1 MSIKERLSLAK
12 EPIYLIDGTAYVY
25 RAYHATR
32 DMARSDGF
40 PTNALFTLLRLLV
53 RLARQ
58 EKPEYLVFFMDG
70 KGPNFRHEMYPLYKA
85 QRSATPEPLLA
96 QIEPIR
102 EAVELLGFAVEVSS
116 GCEADDRIAALA
128 ARFKKERPVVIVG
141 ADKDLRQCLDENVFM
156 WDPQGKTDRVLTL
169 DTFREENGFEPDHW
183 PDFQA
188 LTGDSSDN
196 IPGVPGVGPKTA
208 GKLIQRFGTLEALKE
223 GLDQLVPKER
233 DKVEPHM
240 DDAFLFRGLTTLR
253 TDLEPPSTMDRFRRQ
268 PVDSQTLGDF
278 FKAYEF
284 HSLLRELPQITQ
296 ALQTPSASPPEAA
309 PAGAVRTHPELTT
322 AAPVDPVPGVAR
334 KASPPEAAS
343 PQGQMQFSLF
353 DSPAPPPEVLPAIP
367 AAGVEDLPDPC
378 GREVALIETT
388 EGLRLCLEGKEWLFS
403 GSAQELAR
411 ALAGKFTGAD
421 ALYCPNTKSLLA
433 RNPAFSVVPVAKWFD
448 LGLAAYLLD
457 PEDRDY
463 SWERLTRRFEPE
475 MQTGPET
482 PGLLALEMG
491 RMLASRLRAA
501 HLFDLMQELEAPLA
515 PVLATMEQRGVRI
528 DQEAFASFLDEVRGE
543 IEKLTHKI
551 HQQAGGPFNV
561 RSSRQLA
568 DLLFNTL
575 GLKPGG
581 KTPGGEASTSQDVLE
596 RLAGKHPVIEDI
608 LEFRKLEKLRST
620 YLEPFPKLVDAS
632 GRVHT
637 TFNQLATATGRLSSS
652 NPNLQ
657 NIPIKGQ
664 FGLRMRNCFIAG
676 PGNLLAGGDYSQ
688 VELRVLAHMSGDPT
702 LIGAFRQG
710 EDIHARTAGVLFDKS
725 SDEITPDERRS
736 AKTVNFGL
744 IYGMGPQKLARAL
757 RIPLKEAKEFIER
770 YFSRL
775 TTLRHFYEEVETGA
789 KEQGYVT
796 TLAGRRRLLPDIHSR
811 NSQLQSA
818 ARRQAVN
825 TLIQGSA
832 ADIIKLAML
841 EANADPVLHGYGAE
855 LILQVHDE
863 LLLEVP
869 QDSARVAGQRL
880 ADVMSRVQPGGQPLS
895 VPLVVDWGAGFTW
908 AEAH

>member
-12 EPIYLIDGTAYVY
+12 EPIYLVDGTAYVY

-40 PTNALFTLLRLLV
+40 PTNALYTLLRLLV
-53 RLARQ
+53 RLAKE
-58 EKPEYLVFFMDG
+58 EKPEFLIFFMDG
-70 KGPNFRHEMYPLYKA
+70 KGPNFRHEMYPAYKA

-96 QIEPIR
+96 QIEPIA
-102 EAVELLGFAVEVSS
+102 EAVGLLGFAVETSE

-156 WDPQGKTDRVLTL
+156 WDPQGKTDRILTL
-169 DTFREENGFEPDHW
+169 DSFREETGFEPNRW

-208 GKLIQRFGTLEALKE
+208 EKLIQRFGTLEALRE
-223 GLDQLVPKER
+223 GLDQLGPKER

-240 DDAFLFRGLTTLR
+240 DEAFLFRGLTTLR
-253 TDLEPPSTMDRFRRQ
+253 TDLEPASGMDRFQRR
-268 PVDSQTLGDF
+268 PVDPEALADF
-278 FKAYEF
+278 FKTYEF
-284 HSLLRELPQITQ
+284 RSLLRELPQIAQ
-296 ALQTPSASPPEAA
+296 APAGLPPEAA
-309 PAGAVRTHPELTT
+309 P
-322 AAPVDPVPGVAR
+322 VDPA
-334 KASPPEAAS
+334 PEAV
-343 PQGQMQFSLF
+343 PPRGQVQFSLF
-353 DSPAPPPEVLPAIP
+353 DGPAPPPDIFPAP
-367 AAGVEDLPDPC
+367 KAAGPGDLPDPR
-378 GREVALIETT
+378 GREVALVETT
-388 EGLRLCLEGKEWLFS
+388 DGLRLCLEGKEWLLS
-403 GSAQELAR
+403 GPAGELAG
-411 ALAGKFTGAD
+411 ALTMVER
-421 ALYCPNTKSLLA
+421 LYCPNIKSLLA
-433 RNPAFSVVPVAKWFD
+433 RDPAFYAVPVAKGFD

-457 PEDRDY
+457 PEERDY
-463 SWERLTRRFEPE
+463 SWERLVRRFGPE
-475 MQTGPET
+475 METGPER

-491 RMLASRLRAA
+491 RMLVSRLRAA
-501 HLFDLMQELEAPLA
+501 HLLDLMQELEAPLA
-515 PVLATMEQRGVRI
+515 PVLAAMEQRGVRI
-528 DQEAFASFLDEVRGE
+528 DQDAFASFLDEVRRE
-543 IEKLTHKI
+543 IDRLTHKI

-575 GLKPGG
+575 GLKPGS

-608 LEFRKLEKLRST
+608 LEFRTLEKLRST
-620 YLEPFPKLVDAS
+620 YLEPFPKLVDDS

-657 NIPIKGQ
+657 NIPIKGD
-664 FGLRMRNCFIAG
+664 FGRRMRNCFVAG

-702 LIGAFRQG
+702 LIDAFRQG

-725 SDEITPDERRS
+725 PDRITPDERRS

-757 RIPLKEAKEFIER
+757 RIPLKDAKEFIER
-770 YFSRL
+770 YFNRL
-775 TTLRHFYEEVETGA
+775 TTLRRFYEEVETRA

-796 TLAGRRRLLPDIHSR
+796 TLAGRRRLLPDILSR
-811 NSQLQSA
+811 NAQLQSA

-841 EANADPVLHGYGAE
+841 EAHADPVLHGLRAE

-863 LLLEVP
+863 LLLEAP
-869 QDSARVAGQRL
+869 QDTARVAGQRL
-880 ADVMSRVQPGGQPLS
+880 ADIMARVRPGGQALS
-895 VPLVVDWGAGFTW
+895 VPLAVDWGVGFTW

>member
-1 MSIKERLSLAK
+1 MSIKERLSLTK

-58 EKPEYLVFFMDG
+58 EKPEFLVFFMDG
-70 KGPNFRHEMYPLYKA
+70 KGPHFRHEMYPAYKA
-85 QRSATPEPLLA
+85 QRPATPEPLLA

-102 EAVELLGFAVEVSS
+102 EAVELLGFAVETSS

-156 WDPQGKTDRVLTL
+156 WDPQGKTDRILTL
-169 DTFREENGFEPDHW
+169 DTFREEVGFEPNRW

-208 GKLIQRFGTLEALKE
+208 GRLIQRFGTLEALRD

-240 DDAFLFRGLTTLR
+240 DEAFLFRGLTTLR
-253 TDLEPPSTMDRFRRQ
+253 TDLEPPSVMDRFRRQ
-268 PVDSQTLGDF
+268 PVDSQALGDF

-284 HSLLRELPQITQ
+284 YSLLRELPQITQ
-296 ALQTPSASPPEAA
+296 VLETSQAARLSDALADALPDTVSEAA
-309 PAGAVRTHPELTT
+309 PADSAPTHPASE
-322 AAPVDPVPGVAR
+322 VAR
-334 KASPPEAAS
+334 KASPPEVAS

-353 DSPAPPPEVLPAIP
+353 DSPAPPPKIQSVPK
-367 AAGVEDLPDPC
+367 AARLDDLPDPRH
-378 GREVALIETT
+378 REVALLETT
-388 EGLRLCLEGKEWLFS
+388 EGLRLSLEGKEWIFS
-403 GSAQELAR
+403 GATQELAE
-411 ALAGKFTGAD
+411 ALTGAET
-421 ALYCPNTKSLLA
+421 LYCPNTKALLA
-433 RNPAFSVVPVAKWFD
+433 HDTAFSVVPVAKWFD

-463 SWERLTRRFEPE
+463 SWERLTRRFGPE
-475 MQTGPET
+475 METGPET

-491 RMLASRLRAA
+491 RMLVSRLRAA
-501 HLFDLMQELEAPLA
+501 HLLDLMRELEAPLA

-551 HQQAGGPFNV
+551 HQQADGPFNV

-596 RLAGKHPVIEDI
+596 RLAGKHPIIEDI

-620 YLEPFPKLVDAS
+620 YLEPFPKLVDSS

-657 NIPIKGQ
+657 NIPIKGE

-702 LIGAFRQG
+702 LIDAFRQG

-725 SDEITPDERRS
+725 PDDITPDERRS

-757 RIPLKEAKEFIER
+757 QIPLKEAKEFIER

-775 TTLRHFYEEVETGA
+775 TTLRRFYEEVETGA

-796 TLAGRRRLLPDIHSR
+796 TLAGRRRLLPDILSR
-811 NSQLQSA
+811 NAQLQSA

-841 EANADPVLHGYGAE
+841 EADVDPVLHGYGAE

-869 QDSARVAGQRL
+869 RDTARVAGQRL
-880 ADVMSRVQPGGQPLS
+880 SDVMSRVQPGGQPLS